1 MRENS
6 VDKVEISDYNQVKR
20 SFINKGEKTMTEPK
34 ILAQD
39 EHGNRRIVE
48 LEVIHEIDSAGSL
61 TQIKTASLY
70 ESGVNIVCIGTGQP
84 EKTLWLDADVM
95 NALASSWAKF
105 QSDIE
110 AAAKAEEER
119 KNTLIAEAYALAARH
134 PEIKI
139 ETDGTASPGWWRVSI
154 PSQAYR
160 FMQPAYYP
168 TSLMEQVKT
177 CAEVLTKQRRV
188 TGGDAA

>member
-1 MRENS
+1 MS
-6 VDKVEISDYNQVKR
+6 
-20 SFINKGEKTMTEPK
+20 EPK
-34 ILAQD
+34 ILADD
-39 EHGNRRIVE
+39 ENSNRRLVE
-48 LEVIHEIDSAGSL
+48 LEAIHEIDSAGSL
-61 TQIKTASLY
+61 SQIKTASLY

-84 EKTLWLDADVM
+84 EKTLWLDANVM
-95 NALASSWAKF
+95 DALAASWAKF

-110 AAAKAEEER
+110 ARAKAEEER
-119 KNTLIAEAYALAARH
+119 KNTLIKEAYALARKH

-139 ETDGTASPGWWRVSI
+139 EDDGTASPGWWRVSI

-168 TSLMEQVKT
+168 TDLMYQVKT
-177 CAEVLTKQRRV
+177 CAEVLDAQRV

>member
-1 MRENS
+1 
-6 VDKVEISDYNQVKR
+6 
-20 SFINKGEKTMTEPK
+20 
-34 ILAQD
+34 
-39 EHGNRRIVE
+39 VE

-84 EKTLWLDADVM
+84 EKTLWLDANVM
-95 NALASSWAKF
+95 DALAAGWAKF

-110 AAAKAEEER
+110 AAAKAEEKR

-160 FMQPAYYP
+160 FMQPAYHP
-168 TSLMEQVKT
+168 TDLLYQVKT
-177 CAEVLTKQRRV
+177 CAEVLTEQKRV
-188 TGGDAA
+188 SGGDAA

>member
-1 MRENS
+1 MGG
-6 VDKVEISDYNQVKR
+6 V
-20 SFINKGEKTMTEPK
+20 T
-34 ILAQD
+34 L
-39 EHGNRRIVE
+39 RRISSNE
-48 LEVIHEIDSAGSL
+48 PS
-61 TQIKTASLY
+61 TQFY
-70 ESGVNIVCIGTGQP
+70 
-84 EKTLWLDADVM
+84 LDFNVM
-95 NALASSWAKF
+95 DALADGWTRF
-105 QSDIE
+105 QLDIE
-110 AAAKAEEER
+110 ARAKAEEER